1 VSLDAFPILRAYLN
15 RLKAR
20 PSVARTLAEAG
31 PYFQYFPLKDG

>member
-1 VSLDAFPILRAYLN
+1 LDAWPGLRAYLD

-20 PSVARTLAEAG
+20 PSIARVLNEAE